1 MKVFFMKACK
11 MLQRATLLIGLLSV
25 ILPIVF
31 WADIPEKVPTHYNAS
46 GAVDA
51 WGGKGILL
59 LLMVFS
65 VIMLGMMFLATYVV
79 KTNAVSKY
87 SKEEEKVDNSFIYIL
102 LVWLNFCLELFF
114 AYIIYAC
121 ATVKKS
127 LGTGFLVAFG
137 VLILGPIVVVLYLRK
152 KEQKKTAKGLQL
164 EQEKNTEGQ
173 VWRSRVDLWLVIL
186 LLGSL
191 VWIGYE
197 IINQWVSKGKW
208 ETALIVTFLIMAVI
222 ILPLFSIKYVFYEDY
237 LKVDCSVYG
246 VERIP
251 YDSITSMKKTMNPL
265 SSAALSLRRLEI
277 RYEIE
282 GNEKMVL
289 ISPKNRDAF
298 IEEVE
303 KRKYERAE

>member
-31 WADIPEKVPTHYNAS
+31 WSDIPEEVPTHYNTL

-65 VIMLGMMFLATYVV
+65 VIMLGMMFLAAYVV

-87 SKEEEKVDNSFIYIL
+87 SKEEEKVDNSFTYIL

-121 ATVKKS
+121 ATAKES

-152 KEQKKTAKGLQL
+152 KEQKKTEKGLQL
-164 EQEKNTEGQ
+164 GQEKNTEGQ
-173 VWRSRVDLWLVIL
+173 VWRSRVDLWLAIL
-186 LLGSL
+186 LMGSL
-191 VWIGYE
+191 AWICYV
-197 IINQWVSKGKW
+197 IITQWVHEGKW
-208 ETALIVTFLIMAVI
+208 NVALIVTFLIMAVI
-222 ILPLFSIKYVFYEDY
+222 ILPLLSIKYVFYEGY
-237 LKVDCSVYG
+237 LKIDCAMYG

-277 RYEIE
+277 HYVVE
-282 GNEKMVL
+282 GNQKMVL
-289 ISPKNRDAF
+289 ISPKDRNAF
-298 IEEVE
+298 MEEVE
-303 KRKYERAE
+303 KRKINKEA